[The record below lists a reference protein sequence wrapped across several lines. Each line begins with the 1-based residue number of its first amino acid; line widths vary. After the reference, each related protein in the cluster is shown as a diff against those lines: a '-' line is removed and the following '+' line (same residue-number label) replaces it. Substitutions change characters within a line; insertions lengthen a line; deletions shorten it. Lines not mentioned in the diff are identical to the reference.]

1 MKRFASLLEPMHLFL
16 CRILTLY
23 GECPFLRGWFLVDSV
38 QVFEFL
44 RGIAAPGLDR
54 VMKVITDL
62 GSTGFYMAV
71 IPVLYWCINKS
82 LGFSLAIALS
92 VSNYINVGVKFI
104 FCRLRPY
111 VVFPHLDAPE
121 YLKLTGTGYSFPSG
135 HAQVSSTF
143 WTYLARSVRRKW
155 TTVTGILVVV
165 FVAFTR
171 VYATVHYPTDVLVGA
186 VLGVSIAYLY
196 AEIENRVRASL
207 PRGKRRVSL
216 LLAVSVV
223 VPGLAFALSAPLNP
237 LFTEEV
243 AQVLGFIAGAGVGYT
258 LESVYVKYD
267 VHASLPIQVIKVVLG
282 LAGVMAVRYGL
293 KAVFPGTAF
302 WNMLRYAMV
311 AVWATLGAPFVFKS
325 LFKAGSSAP
334 RS

>member
-1 MKRFASLLEPMHLFL
+1 M
-16 CRILTLY
+16 
-23 GECPFLRGWFLVDSV
+23 DSV
-38 QVFEFL
+38 IVFEFL
-44 RGIAAPGLDR
+44 RGIATPGIDK

-62 GSTGFYMAV
+62 GSTAFYMAV
-71 IPVLYWCINKS
+71 IPILYWCISKS

-155 TTVTGILVVV
+155 MTVTGILVVV

-171 VYATVHYPTDVLVGA
+171 VYATVHYPTDVLTGA
-186 VLGVSIAYLY
+186 VLGVAIACLYL
-196 AEIENRVRASL
+196 EIENRVRASF
-207 PRGKRRVSL
+207 PRGKERVRL
-216 LLAVSVV
+216 GLAVSVIA
-223 VPGLAFALSAPLNP
+223 PGFAFALSSPFNVA
-237 LFTEEV
+237 FTEEV

-258 LESVYVKYD
+258 LESEYVKYD
-267 VHASLPIQVIKVVLG
+267 VRASLPIQAIKIVLG

-302 WNMLRYAMV
+302 WNMLRYALV

-334 RS
+334 RNGC

>member
-1 MKRFASLLEPMHLFL
+1 M
-16 CRILTLY
+16 
-23 GECPFLRGWFLVDSV
+23 
-38 QVFEFL
+38 FEFL
-44 RGIAAPGLDR
+44 RGIATPGLDG

-82 LGFSLAIALS
+82 LGFRLAIALS
-92 VSNYINVGVKFI
+92 ISNYMNVGVKFI

-143 WTYLARSVRRKW
+143 WTYLARSAREKW
-155 TTVTGILVVV
+155 ITVTGIVVV
-165 FVAFTR
+165 IFVAFTR
-171 VYATVHYPTDVLVGA
+171 VYATVHYPTDVLVGV
-186 VLGVSIAYLY
+186 VLGVAIAYLY
-196 AEIENRVRASL
+196 GEIENRLRDSGAKGKERVRL
-207 PRGKRRVSL
+207 G
-216 LLAVSVV
+216 LAVSVV
-223 VPGLAFALSAPLNP
+223 VPGLAFALSSPFNAA
-237 LFTEEV
+237 FTEEV

-267 VHASLPIQVIKVVLG
+267 VRASLPIQAIKIVLG

-311 AVWATLGAPFVFKS
+311 AVWATLGAPFMFKT
-325 LFKAGSSAP
+325 LFRPGSPAL